1 MPDWIQRMQNRYATV
16 CDDCLPNVEAEIRR
30 RDEMARTRALGAFL
44 KDSRGKDKKRLVE
57 TQARRDK
64 FEKSLLVWKMRG
76 CLWVL
81 TLLASLGFHFQG
93 RSCDFYKYVVE
104 VQRLIVRISRGWIC
118 PTDTS
123 VYVSVYSGSS
133 PALNSLDSLGSN
145 ICHY

>member
-1 MPDWIQRMQNRYATV
+1 MQNRYATV

-64 FEKSLLVWKMRG
+64 FEKSLLVWKLRG

-81 TLLASLGFHFQG
+81 TLLASLVFHFQG
-93 RSCDFYKYVVE
+93 RSCDFYK
-104 VQRLIVRISRGWIC
+104 
-118 PTDTS
+118 
-123 VYVSVYSGSS
+123 
-133 PALNSLDSLGSN
+133 
-145 ICHY
+145 